1 MGGKVH
7 HTCGSTSQAKIHG
20 MYSVRF
26 LRRHMWLQ
34 HLGVVL
40 DLVVKVLSGSV
51 PLVTGKMSWR
61 PAEDSSSYTSDELEY
76 LNWFQAVLLW
86 TDAE

>member
-1 MGGKVH
+1 
-7 HTCGSTSQAKIHG
+7 
-20 MYSVRF
+20 
-26 LRRHMWLQ
+26 MWLQ

-76 LNWFQAVLLW
+76 LNLFQAVLLW
-86 TDAE
+86 IDAERAFYDRWWCCVLNNFP